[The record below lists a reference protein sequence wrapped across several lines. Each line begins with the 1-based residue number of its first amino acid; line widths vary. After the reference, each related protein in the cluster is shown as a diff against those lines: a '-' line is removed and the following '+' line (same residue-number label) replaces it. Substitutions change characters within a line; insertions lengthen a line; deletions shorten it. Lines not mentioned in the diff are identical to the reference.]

1 MIRNIIIGLL
11 AVAVIALGYWGFQ
24 EQEQK
29 QVLSI
34 NAENNY
40 QRAFHDLTFHLD
52 QIEDELG
59 ATLAMNTRRQLT
71 PALAEVWRITS
82 LAQAELGQLP
92 LNSLQLG
99 KTEEFL
105 YKIGKF
111 SYQTSIRDLD
121 KEPLTDKEYETLNK
135 LYDYSHEIR
144 EEMRESQAYVLK
156 NGQRWLDIDKELQA
170 ATTEE
175 PSRNLVVNNFEIMNK
190 NVEGY
195 SEVEWGAGLTSIED
209 LNGELKRA
217 LSGKKKVSKEEAQ
230 DIARKYLDLGDRA
243 AVHVA
248 DTGKGLEYPAYSL
261 VIDDPDHETNYYMD
275 MSVEGGHPIWFL
287 QERQISDQNISLND
301 ASNKAQRFLNE
312 NGMENMQLI
321 DSKQYDSIGM
331 FEFVYLDNNVRVYTD
346 AVMTEVALDDGSI
359 ISYEAK
365 DYLINH
371 KERDI
376 KEPKLTLEEAET
388 SVNPNVSVMEDHLA
402 IIENDLGDEVL
413 CYEFIGTIKDDT
425 YRIFINADDGEE
437 EKVDRLERAERVY
450 DFS

>member
-135 LYDYSHEIR
+135 LYDHSHEIR
-144 EEMRESQAYVLK
+144 EEMREAQAYVLK

-175 PSRNLVVNNFEIMNK
+175 PSDNLVVNNFEVMNK
-190 NVEGY
+190 NIEGY

-230 DIARKYLDLGDRA
+230 DIARNYLDLSDRA

-248 DTGKGLEYPAYSL
+248 DTGKGLVYPAYSL

-301 ASNKAQRFLNE
+301 ASNKAQKFLNE

>member
-1 MIRNIIIGLL
+1 MLRNIIIGLL

-59 ATLAMNTRRQLT
+59 TTLAMNTRRQLT

-99 KTEEFL
+99 QTEEFL

-111 SYQTSIRDLD
+111 SYRTSIRDLD
-121 KEPLTDKEYETLNK
+121 KDPLTDEEYQTLQT
-135 LYDYSHEIR
+135 LYDHSHDIR
-144 EEMRESQAYVLK
+144 EEMREAQAYVLK
-156 NGQRWLDIDKELQA
+156 NNQKWLDIDKELQA
-170 ATTEE
+170 ATEEE
-175 PSRNLVVNNFEIMNK
+175 PSDNLVINNFEVMNK

-209 LNGELKRA
+209 LNGEMKRA
-217 LSGKKKVSKEEAQ
+217 LAGGKKFSKEEAK
-230 DIARKYLDLGDRA
+230 DVARKYLDLNENA

-248 DTGKGLEYPAYSL
+248 DTGSGLEYPAYSL
-261 VIDDPDHETNYYMD
+261 VIDDPDHEAHYYMD

-287 QERQISDQNISLND
+287 QERQIRDQNISLKE
-301 ASNKAQRFLNE
+301 ASDVAQAFLEE
-312 NGMENMQLI
+312 NGKESMQLI
-321 DSKQYDSIGM
+321 ESKQYDSIGL
-331 FEFVYLDNNVRVYTD
+331 FQFVYLQDNVRVYTD
-346 AVMTEVALDDGSI
+346 SIMVEVALDDGNV

-371 KERDI
+371 KERSID
-376 KEPKLTLEEAET
+376 EPAVSLEEAEK
-388 SVNPNVSVMEDHLA
+388 SVNPKVAIMEDHLA
-402 IIENDLGDEVL
+402 LIENELGDEVL
-413 CYEFIGTIKDDT
+413 CYEFFGTINDDT
-425 YRIFINADDGEE
+425 YRIFINADDGQE

>member
-209 LNGELKRA
+209 LNGDLKRA

-301 ASNKAQRFLNE
+301 ASNKAQKFLNE

-321 DSKQYDSIGM
+321 ESKQYDSIGM